1 MKNENKTK
9 NQKQIIKTTT
19 TKNSVY
25 FEKKNGEENLENF
38 IFKEN
43 FSVEIWIWT
52 GKERV
57 CSKKLSNEKLNK
69 KKKKSIF
76 KEFKTTTISTS
87 TTISQK
93 STLIQLKT
101 QTHVNIEK

>member
-1 MKNENKTK
+1 M
-9 NQKQIIKTTT
+9 
-19 TKNSVY
+19 
-25 FEKKNGEENLENF
+25 
-38 IFKEN
+38 
-43 FSVEIWIWT
+43 
-52 GKERV
+52 

-93 STLIQLKT
+93 STLIQLKK
-101 QTHVNIEK
+101 QTSKILKNKIKKKYSEILKMFLK